1 MELLDIYDENGNF
14 LGVEDRKV
22 VHEKGLWHKTI
33 HCWLYTSTGDVYF
46 QIREHSKK
54 FYTTAS
60 GHVQAGE
67 SLEQAFSREIKEE
80 IGVDLDYDKAK
91 KISVVIWKMDKEKE
105 DGSMYIDRAFSN
117 VYGYE
122 IAIKPEFL
130 FDENEVIGVAKVNAK
145 ETLALMKNELEEIP
159 AEITYQDHVEHK
171 NVKREDFLLQKGET
185 YLGKYGE
192 VLNFVIANTNE

>member
-1 MELLDIYDENGNF
+1 MELLDIYDENGKF

-33 HCWLYTSTGDVYF
+33 HCWLYTNTGDVYF
-46 QIREHSKK
+46 QIRANSKK

-67 SLEQAFSREIKEE
+67 SLEKAFQREIKEE
-80 IGVDLDYDKAK
+80 IGVNLDYDKAK
-91 KISVVIWKMDKEKE
+91 KIAVVIWKMDKEKE
-105 DGSMYIDRAFSN
+105 DGSMFVDRAFSN

-122 IAIKPEFL
+122 ISTIPEFH
-130 FDENEVIGVAKVNAK
+130 FDVNEVIGVSKVNAK
-145 ETLALMKNELEEIP
+145 EALALLGNELEEIP